1 MNNLIIARD
10 FLAHDQAGLTLE
22 GREDDGDLIWGGT
35 QEQWGMYEYL
45 FNKSFHDEK
54 SLFSCNAQHWPD
66 KLAFGYCIA
75 CENKKLTERNQQD
88 FRKLINEKKKK
99 AADNSSY
106 YKQLDDLGVDSDYD
120 RFKFGD

>member
-1 MNNLIIARD
+1 MNNLITASD

-22 GREDDGDLIWGGT
+22 GREDDGDLLWGGT

-45 FNKSFHDEK
+45 FNKAFEK
-54 SLFSCNAQHWPD
+54 MILGCSEQHWPD
-66 KLAFGYCIA
+66 KLTFGYCIA
-75 CENKKLTERNQQD
+75 CENKNLTEKNQQD

-99 AADNSSY
+99 AGDNSSQ

-120 RFKFGD
+120 RFRFGN